1 MNTTMPNNFVLG
13 SDKLFGTKAPWKL
26 DDSLLGQLRTDH
38 HIATFTQLD
47 DNFVK
52 EGERI
57 HRGIRSI
64 LKNNTFDHKVF
75 IGYEKECMFAPSLY
89 LQYGIEFDTVFL
101 VNNPHPQQVFEPLM
115 AFSMVY
121 NIYTKPNLSNRVI
134 SWAECNQYIR
144 TIQPAH
150 MSTRVS
156 LEISGLLMY
165 DRYHVD
171 YFSDNKSILTE
182 I

>member
-1 MNTTMPNNFVLG
+1 MTMPNNFVLG

-38 HIATFTQLD
+38 YIATFTLQD

-57 HRGIRSI
+57 HRGIRKI
-64 LKNNTFDHKVF
+64 LKNNTFEHKVF
-75 IGYEKECMFAPSLY
+75 IGYGNECMFAPSLY

-101 VNNPHPQQVFEPLM
+101 VNNPHPQQIFEPLLSF
-115 AFSMVY
+115 AAVY
-121 NIYTKPNLSNRVI
+121 NIYTKPQLSNKI
-134 SWAECNQYIR
+134 LPWAECNQYIK
-144 TIQPAH
+144 TLQPAH
-150 MSTRVS
+150 MSNRVA

-171 YFSDNKSILTE
+171 FFSDNKSILIE
-182 I
+182 V